1 MGRRTVA
8 IVATVLTG
16 LLIQHAGRAVY
27 RSVYDHPTGTWEGD
41 CAAGIRRAHEAYE
54 AVWDARRSGAP
65 NARVRPELE
74 AEFRALRV
82 RCAREGEGATRAYTP
97 LARWRYR
104 SESLTRLWTDTLTD
118 DAERALGFTPPPGS
132 QP

>member
-1 MGRRTVA
+1 MGRRAVA

-27 RSVYDHPTGTWEGD
+27 RAVYDTPVGTWEGN
-41 CAAGIRRAHEAYE
+41 CAEGIRRAHTGYE
-54 AVWDARRSGAP
+54 AVWDARRSGAAD
-65 NARVRPELE
+65 ARVSPTLE

-82 RCAREGEGATRAYTP
+82 RCAAEGEGAAQAYTH

-104 SESLTRLWTDTLTD
+104 SESLTRLWTNTLTD

-132 QP
+132 HP